1 MTRRTLNFHPF
12 EEGAD
17 SRRTEGTQGDRK
29 QHITD
34 FFKPACKPGALSS
47 ANKNVIANKR
57 LKLQTQDVDSCNSN
71 KIPPPKRQRK
81 SPAQS
86 PSKSPILEA
95 FLKSTKDNRTI
106 VRNFQAYCEKC
117 GMNVL
122 SPKVVIERLT
132 LPVGTLVNLKEGF
145 KKCFDST
152 EAVTRNLS
160 SLKRLQSKNLRPLPF
175 YEKSHYNQQFF
186 DKRSQTPVSGQRGHI
201 PQKPYILVD
210 SWAPRNRSHGGITKE
225 SNHEAVSLGKSKG
238 REFLSKVNGTSVS
251 IRETSNVKTSLESE
265 KASSSDFES
274 ESPLFPMGP
283 VTLESKNSDCSTPD
297 TPFNGSKK
305 VFRRVDRDSVDSD
318 ESFHAFSLSSDE
330 EEETLKPLDEIMK
343 TVAQPVPATPQKADL
358 SSLSLSQSPIHDTP
372 ANNRLKELLQTPRY
386 DNNLLF
392 LVKEKE
398 ESERINAIE
407 KQLHKDLE
415 RGQGVADEKVMDSEQ
430 NEELTDEHR
439 DLLKKFSVAT
449 NAIPDHHPG
458 EEIFD
463 LSQSGRI
470 FNICTLNLQH
480 LQSISG
486 SSEEI
491 IIFSCIPGN
500 QLMLATEG
508 FLTTLYQFKQCPEVL
523 MRWLFQMV
531 SVHPSYAISI
541 KLLNALIEIT
551 CNHLT
556 NLEEKPWVPTLL
568 DIATVFANM
577 GIAFKTLFSLPH
589 IQPAFRDSDLVSAV
603 PGLVSTEQGTMCTE
617 QIFSRVPASQI
628 AHVIKFLSLCT
639 AVYRESY
646 HDLEILALL
655 VMLLK
660 IHLEKEIK
668 HIPVMDLHCLIAN
681 LLQNIKDWVT
691 IMPELCFAMSE
702 LSNHHHNFL
711 KLLQLVPTFE
721 LRGRELRRHVSLIF
735 ISNIQHGLCTDI
747 PLDYVSR
754 MLLLCTCLSQMKPSS
769 LVKKMQSLPENEAKT
784 FLDLDQEAYY
794 LTFSLLH
801 LVNDASSSDEPLSF
815 QRKYLV
821 KLCSELEKH
830 VKSDIREDARFFY
843 RTKVKDLVAR
853 IHGRWQE
860 LLLYSRPSQGKLHE
874 YWKPACES
882 SSPPSSQE
890 SVDEA
895 SPGKPINMSD

>member
-1 MTRRTLNFHPF
+1 MPSCVGFSAQLIISPVLVPGSGVCSDGGIFCRTISRAAQAKFRMTRRALSFHPL

-17 SRRTEGTQGDRK
+17 SGRTEGTQSDRK

-34 FFKPACKPGALSS
+34 FFKPACKPGAP
-47 ANKNVIANKR
+47 NVIANKR
-57 LKLQTQDVDSCNSN
+57 FKLQTQDVDSCNSN
-71 KIPPPKRQRK
+71 KIPPPKKRRK

-86 PSKSPILEA
+86 PSKSPILDA
-95 FLKSTKDNRTI
+95 FLKSRKDNRTI
-106 VRNFQAYCEKC
+106 VRNIQAFCEKC

-132 LPVGTLVNLKEGF
+132 LPVSTLTLPVGTLVNLKEGF
-145 KKCFDST
+145 KKCVDST
-152 EAVTRNLS
+152 EAVTRNLTP
-160 SLKRLQSKNLRPLPF
+160 LKRLQSKNVRQLPF
-175 YEKSHYNQQFF
+175 SGKSYYNQQLF
-186 DKRSQTPVSGQRGHI
+186 DKRSQTPV
-201 PQKPYILVD
+201 
-210 SWAPRNRSHGGITKE
+210 
-225 SNHEAVSLGKSKG
+225 
-238 REFLSKVNGTSVS
+238 NGTSVS
-251 IRETSNVKTSLESE
+251 SRETSNVKTSLES
-265 KASSSDFES
+265 
-274 ESPLFPMGP
+274 
-283 VTLESKNSDCSTPD
+283 KNSDCSTHD
-297 TPFNGSKK
+297 APFNGSKK
-305 VFRRVDRDSVDSD
+305 VFRRGHRDSVDSD
-318 ESFHAFSLSSDE
+318 ESFNAFSLSSDE
-330 EEETLKPLDEIMK
+330 EEEILKPLDEIMK
-343 TVAQPVPATPQKADL
+343 TAAQPVPATPQKADL
-358 SSLSLSQSPIHDTP
+358 SSLSLSPMLDTP
-372 ANNRLKELLQTPRY
+372 VNNRLKELLQTPRY
-386 DNNLLF
+386 DNNLVL

-415 RGQGVADEKVMDSEQ
+415 RGQGVADEKVMDCEQ

-439 DLLKKFSVAT
+439 DLLKKFSVAA

-458 EEIFD
+458 EEIFH

-470 FNICTLNLQH
+470 FNICTLNLKH
-480 LQSISG
+480 LESISG
-486 SSEEI
+486 SSEEM

-500 QLMLATEG
+500 QLLLATEG

-589 IQPAFRDSDLVSAV
+589 IQPAFSDSDLVSAV
-603 PGLVSTEQGTMCTE
+603 PGSVSTEQQTLCTE
-617 QIFSRVPASQI
+617 QIFSRVPASQM
-628 AHVIKFLSLCT
+628 AHVIKFLCLCT

-668 HIPVMDLHCLIAN
+668 DIPVMDLHCLIAN

-721 LRGRELRRHVSLIF
+721 IRGRELRRHVSLIF
-735 ISNIQHGLCTDI
+735 ISNIQNGHCTDI

-769 LVKKMQSLPENEAKT
+769 LVRKMQSLEENEAKT
-784 FLDLDQEAYY
+784 FLELDQEAYY

-874 YWKPACES
+874 YWKPARES
-882 SSPPSSQE
+882 SSLSSSQE

-895 SPGKPINMSD
+895 SLEEQINMSE

>member
-106 VRNFQAYCEKC
+106 
-117 GMNVL
+117 
-122 SPKVVIERLT
+122 
-132 LPVGTLVNLKEGF
+132 
-145 KKCFDST
+145 
-152 EAVTRNLS
+152 
-160 SLKRLQSKNLRPLPF
+160 
-175 YEKSHYNQQFF
+175 
-186 DKRSQTPVSGQRGHI
+186 
-201 PQKPYILVD
+201 
-210 SWAPRNRSHGGITKE
+210 
-225 SNHEAVSLGKSKG
+225 
-238 REFLSKVNGTSVS
+238 VNGTSVS

>member
-1 MTRRTLNFHPF
+1 MPSCVGFSAQLIISPVLVPGSGVCSDGGIFCRTISRAAQAKFRMTRRALSFHPL

-17 SRRTEGTQGDRK
+17 SGRTEGTQSDRK

-34 FFKPACKPGALSS
+34 FFKPACKPGAP
-47 ANKNVIANKR
+47 NVIANKR
-57 LKLQTQDVDSCNSN
+57 FKLQTQDVDSCNSN
-71 KIPPPKRQRK
+71 KIPPPKKRRK

-86 PSKSPILEA
+86 PSKSPILDA
-95 FLKSTKDNRTI
+95 FLKSRKDNRTI
-106 VRNFQAYCEKC
+106 V
-117 GMNVL
+117 
-122 SPKVVIERLT
+122 
-132 LPVGTLVNLKEGF
+132 
-145 KKCFDST
+145 
-152 EAVTRNLS
+152 
-160 SLKRLQSKNLRPLPF
+160 
-175 YEKSHYNQQFF
+175 
-186 DKRSQTPVSGQRGHI
+186 
-201 PQKPYILVD
+201 
-210 SWAPRNRSHGGITKE
+210 
-225 SNHEAVSLGKSKG
+225 
-238 REFLSKVNGTSVS
+238 NGTSVS
-251 IRETSNVKTSLESE
+251 SRETSNVKTSLES
-265 KASSSDFES
+265 
-274 ESPLFPMGP
+274 
-283 VTLESKNSDCSTPD
+283 KNSDCSTHD
-297 TPFNGSKK
+297 APFNGSKK
-305 VFRRVDRDSVDSD
+305 VFRRGHRDSVDSD
-318 ESFHAFSLSSDE
+318 ESFNAFSLSSDE
-330 EEETLKPLDEIMK
+330 EEEILKPLDEIMK
-343 TVAQPVPATPQKADL
+343 TAAQPVPATPQKADL
-358 SSLSLSQSPIHDTP
+358 SSLSLSPMLDTP
-372 ANNRLKELLQTPRY
+372 VNNRLKELLQTPRY
-386 DNNLLF
+386 DNNLVL

-415 RGQGVADEKVMDSEQ
+415 RGQGVADEKVMDCEQ

-439 DLLKKFSVAT
+439 DLLKKFSVAA

-458 EEIFD
+458 EEIFH

-470 FNICTLNLQH
+470 FNICTLNLKH
-480 LQSISG
+480 LESISG
-486 SSEEI
+486 SSEEM

-500 QLMLATEG
+500 QLLLATEG

-589 IQPAFRDSDLVSAV
+589 IQPAFSDSDLVSAV
-603 PGLVSTEQGTMCTE
+603 PGSVSTEQQTLCTE
-617 QIFSRVPASQI
+617 QIFSRVPASQM
-628 AHVIKFLSLCT
+628 AHVIKFLCLCT

-668 HIPVMDLHCLIAN
+668 DIPVMDLHCLIAN

-721 LRGRELRRHVSLIF
+721 IRGRELRRHVSLIF
-735 ISNIQHGLCTDI
+735 ISNIQNGHCTDI

-769 LVKKMQSLPENEAKT
+769 LVRKMQSLEENEAKT
-784 FLDLDQEAYY
+784 FLELDQEAYY

-874 YWKPACES
+874 YWKPARES
-882 SSPPSSQE
+882 SSLSSSQE

-895 SPGKPINMSD
+895 SLEEQINMSE